1 MNKVQKCFVGSV
13 PLRIIQRYL
22 GGKKILYLKI
32 ELNSGDNIKMDIKN
46 RMGGSEVGRVTQGGD
61 QWELLVTEINFRLP

>member
-1 MNKVQKCFVGSV
+1 VFCWFSTLEDYTKIS
-13 PLRIIQRYL
+13 

-32 ELNSGDNIKMDIKN
+32 KLNRGDNIKMDTTK